1 MEKKE
6 LYQVPSIEEINSL
19 LDCAAVRGIGE
30 GSGMLNPD
38 PDDNTGEL

>member
-6 LYQVPSIEEINSL
+6 LYQFPSIEEINSL
-19 LDCAAVRGIGE
+19 LDCAAVRGAGE

-38 PDDNTGEL
+38 DPDNSDEL